1 MEPVERFE
9 EINLMDYVEILWKR
23 KWLII
28 VPTLFISIAVGIW
41 SFLRTPVWE
50 VDAIIQ
56 PSKFISQT
64 EQGQFVEVL
73 VADPKQVAG
82 QINQE
87 SYKAIIAGEM
97 NIDMRK
103 FPDLKA
109 ENLRDT
115 KLVRVAVRDTDI
127 NRASKILNSLFHHL
141 KSDFDRKI
149 DVEMK
154 SIDAQIANKET
165 GIQQKSLDIKS
176 RDLEIQSK
184 KIEKDRIQ
192 REIESDKKKLEISEE
207 RQNNLLLEMKSVKT
221 RIEEIDKQLQKALS
235 EKQQSGEAVGLLLYS
250 NEVQQNMRY
259 YNTLDEKV
267 SAEKVNQETLHM
279 DIRNKEEQ
287 LRQLDNQIVQIQNL
301 QESIRNETAMLKT
314 DIQLLGQKK
323 ARIDYTQLIKE
334 PTPSLYPVAPKKK
347 QNVLI
352 AGFLS
357 LVVFCILALFLDYFK
372 QNRFGKS

>member
-1 MEPVERFE
+1 
-9 EINLMDYVEILWKR
+9 
-23 KWLII
+23 
-28 VPTLFISIAVGIW
+28 
-41 SFLRTPVWE
+41 
-50 VDAIIQ
+50 
-56 PSKFISQT
+56 
-64 EQGQFVEVL
+64 
-73 VADPKQVAG
+73 
-82 QINQE
+82 
-87 SYKAIIAGEM
+87 
-97 NIDMRK
+97 
-103 FPDLKA
+103 
-109 ENLRDT
+109 
-115 KLVRVAVRDTDI
+115 
-127 NRASKILNSLFHHL
+127 
-141 KSDFDRKI
+141 
-149 DVEMK
+149 MK

-301 QESIRNETAMLKT
+301 QESIRNDTAMLKT